1 MNEELKYVK
10 ENSKHVKIND
20 NKIDELINLIKETKL
35 SIPCAA

>member
-20 NKIDELINLIKETKL
+20 NKIDELINLIKDTKYT
-35 SIPCAA
+35 